1 MLGEKPIVTL
11 LVSILLLTVLT
22 YAQSPAVSA
31 EVSCEPD
38 EDSSFVLHV
47 VLDDIFNPHRD
58 LHLPIKLNMPFR
70 LSRLSGKVKNTISG
84 ELRPCADG
92 KYPLHL
98 TISEWV
104 SEKKNVSGTADYLL
118 QLGKSDESGLIAS
131 VVYNRTVTLVRRA
144 DPLRKALA
152 RFRSETDVTVKENL
166 LMSITSGYPNAGA
179 ALLETARNAST
190 ADTRWL
196 AIRGIGYLKYQPA
209 VPYLRAAL
217 RSKNSYV
224 RANSARAL
232 GDMKATLAAQP
243 LLDVLLHERN
253 GGVIE
258 QVSLALVELQYK
270 SAVPALERKAQEPLP
285 SQTKGW
291 LLGAIGTLGSAT
303 DVPFVSKFL
312 CDPDAIVAFAAA
324 SALSVLTKENFGFSS
339 RPGPTDLSAPVK
351 RAQEWWE
358 KRKNEWH

>member
-1 MLGEKPIVTL
+1 VLGDKPIATL
-11 LVSILLLTVLT
+11 LVSILLFTVLA

-58 LHLPIKLNMPFR
+58 LHLPIKLNRPFR
-70 LSRLSGKVKNTISG
+70 LSRVSGKVKNTISG

-104 SEKKNVSGTADYLL
+104 SEKQNVSGTADYFL
-118 QLGKSDESGLIAS
+118 QPGKSDGSGLIAS

-152 RFRSETDVTVKENL
+152 RFCSETDVTVKENL
-166 LMSITSGYPNAGA
+166 LISITSGYPNAGA

-232 GDMKATLAAQP
+232 GDMKATLSAQP
-243 LLDVLLHERN
+243 LLDVLLDERKWRRYRA
-253 GGVIE
+253 
-258 QVSLALVELQYK
+258 SLACAGGTTVQ
-270 SAVPALERKAQEPLP
+270 
-285 SQTKGW
+285 
-291 LLGAIGTLGSAT
+291 IGRSGIGKEGSR
-303 DVPFVSKFL
+303 
-312 CDPDAIVAFAAA
+312 AAA
-324 SALSVLTKENFGFSS
+324 EPNEGMAVGGDWNAWLGNRCAFCFQIPV
-339 RPGPTDLSAPVK
+339 RPGRNSRVCGSECLVCT
-351 RAQEWWE
+351 
-358 KRKNEWH
+358 NEGKLWIFIETRPNRPFCSCETGTRVVGEA